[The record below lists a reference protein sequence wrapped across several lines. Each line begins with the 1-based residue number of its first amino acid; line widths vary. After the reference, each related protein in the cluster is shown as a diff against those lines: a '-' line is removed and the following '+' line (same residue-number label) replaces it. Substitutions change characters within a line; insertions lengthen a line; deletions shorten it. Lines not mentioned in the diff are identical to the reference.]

1 MRVKII
7 SDSTC
12 DLSPALLERYDIAV
26 TPLCVI
32 KDGKDFHDGVDITP
46 ADIFAHV
53 DGGGDLCSTSAV
65 SQYEYGEMFAR
76 YANEYDAVV
85 QITIGAN
92 FSCCYQNACAAAQ
105 EYENVFVVDSENLS
119 TGQGLLVVAAAKL
132 AEQGLSGAEI
142 AERVRALAPK
152 VEASF
157 LIERLDYMRKGGR
170 CSAVAALGAN
180 LLHLKP
186 CIEVRNGK
194 MAVCKKYRGSFEK
207 CIRQYVKERLD
218 GREDIAP
225 ELAFITH
232 AAAHI
237 TSESRIASTAK
248 VRDRAF
254 MEKPP
259 CLFVFRTFEQQRRAR
274 GTGRDAEQQK
284 NATAVDADHRRSAD
298 LRGNGRDKD
307 RQNAIDDQRGR
318 AAEAENEAQKPH
330 RPVLLLRFGGRGIR
344 RTVF

>member
-12 DLSPALLERYDIAV
+12 DLSPALLECYDIAV

-180 LLHLKP
+180 LLHRSPASRCETARWP
-186 CIEVRNGK
+186 CAR
-194 MAVCKKYRGSFEK
+194 
-207 CIRQYVKERLD
+207 
-218 GREDIAP
+218 
-225 ELAFITH
+225 
-232 AAAHI
+232 
-237 TSESRIASTAK
+237 STA
-248 VRDRAF
+248 
-254 MEKPP
+254 
-259 CLFVFRTFEQQRRAR
+259 AR
-274 GTGRDAEQQK
+274 LK
-284 NATAVDADHRRSAD
+284 SAS
-298 LRGNGRDKD
+298 
-307 RQNAIDDQRGR
+307 ASM
-318 AAEAENEAQKPH
+318 
-330 RPVLLLRFGGRGIR
+330 
-344 RTVF
+344 

>member
-32 KDGKDFHDGVDITP
+32 KDGKGFHDGVDITP

-105 EYENVFVVDSENLS
+105 EYANVFVVDSENLS

-194 MAVCKKYRGSFEK
+194 MGVGRKYRGAYEK
-207 CIRQYVKERLD
+207 VLRQYAHDRLH
-218 GREDIAP
+218 GREDIDR
-225 ELAFITH
+225 ERAFITW
-232 AAAHI
+232 
-237 TSESRIASTAK
+237 STCPQPALDA
-248 VRDRAF
+248 VRAVCREEGHFEELLETQAGCTVCNHCG
-254 MEKPP
+254 PNTLGV
-259 CLFVFRTFEQQRRAR
+259 LFVRK
-274 GTGRDAEQQK
+274 G
-284 NATAVDADHRRSAD
+284 
-298 LRGNGRDKD
+298 
-307 RQNAIDDQRGR
+307 
-318 AAEAENEAQKPH
+318 
-330 RPVLLLRFGGRGIR
+330 
-344 RTVF
+344 